1 MNKQETAALLAWAQ
15 GIDSRPLTEFSAR
28 AWHQLIG
35 QISFDEAL
43 AVVQQ
48 HYREEHRWIM
58 PSDVLDRCG
67 RPRKVQGLD
76 ATAELLAE
84 QKQAWCELHGVTVEE
99 FDEHEGDEEWLS
111 AVMLRG

>member
-1 MNKQETAALLAWAQ
+1 MLVSEVAQLLLWAQ
-15 GIDSRPLTEFSAR
+15 GVDGRVLNEATAR
-28 AWHQLIG
+28 SWHQLVG
-35 QISFDEAL
+35 HLDLGEAL
-43 AVVQQ
+43 EAVQQ
-48 HYREEHRWIM
+48 HYREEHRWVM
-58 PSDVLDRCG
+58 PADVLDRCG